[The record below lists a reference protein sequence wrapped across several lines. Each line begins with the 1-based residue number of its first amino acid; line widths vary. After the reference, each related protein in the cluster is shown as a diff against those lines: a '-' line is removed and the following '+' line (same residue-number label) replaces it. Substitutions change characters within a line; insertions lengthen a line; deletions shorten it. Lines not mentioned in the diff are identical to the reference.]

1 MAIESNKTEQS
12 SIGASRAVSLEELAT
27 EIQCRAKG
35 KRLIVAIAGP
45 AGSGKSTI
53 AAALQIELLERHK
66 LRSQIVPMDGFHYDN
81 AVLEQ
86 RGLADKKGAPETF
99 DIGGLEATLKR
110 LTESDRIEDVAV
122 PVFDRNIDLSRAG
135 AQIVDRETK
144 VLLVEGNYLMMEKG
158 QWSRLSQY
166 FDLSVMIKCDEPT
179 LRARLMKRWLD
190 LGLTE
195 EKATKKVETNDLP
208 NGRRVIEESS
218 AADFDLLWTL
228 S

>member
-1 MAIESNKTEQS
+1 MAIEGNKSEQS

-27 EIQCRAKG
+27 EIQYRTKG

-45 AGSGKSTI
+45 AGSGKSTTT
-53 AAALQIELLERHK
+53 AALQIELLERHK
-66 LRSQIVPMDGFHYDN
+66 LRAQIVPMDGFHYDN

-99 DIGGLEATLKR
+99 DIGGFETTLKR
-110 LTESDRIEDVAV
+110 LAESDRVEDVAV

-135 AQIVDRETK
+135 AQIIGRETK
-144 VLLVEGNYLMMEKG
+144 VLLVEGNYLMMETG
-158 QWSRLSQY
+158 PWSRLSQY
-166 FDLSVMIKCDEPT
+166 FDLSVMINCDEPT

-195 EKATKKVETNDLP
+195 EEATKKVENNDLP
-208 NGRRVIEESS
+208 NGRRVIEESLS
-218 AADFDLLWTL
+218 ADFNLIWIR